1 MTTVELSTDSCG
13 PLSCNFDRSTA
24 WIKGIFVLSAMI
36 PEKCTAAC
44 QFGEWKQLIKRRF
57 TKVARKKKLSK
68 DIFDKQEKL

>member
-1 MTTVELSTDSCG
+1 MHSRV
-13 PLSCNFDRSTA
+13 RS
-24 WIKGIFVLSAMI
+24 
-36 PEKCTAAC
+36 